1 MVKKT
6 KPSFKFEEKKVVDIL
21 LFFLGVGLI
30 VTTSLCIDNELFK
43 DIPNFNL
50 KDSNK
55 PGNQRTGSFVYT
67 TNLMKAMVI
76 TILAVIIILCL
87 LFLLRTFSLFLNVYI
102 HSIKIIL
109 TIILLV
115 AVSLLIPSYSYISNT
130 SEYYPELV
138 EHNLKEEDLKKV
150 NKYLLSTI
158 ILSYVFV
165 FISLSSIIYDIV
177 NRKKLLV

>member
-1 MVKKT
+1 
-6 KPSFKFEEKKVVDIL
+6 
-21 LFFLGVGLI
+21 
-30 VTTSLCIDNELFK
+30 
-43 DIPNFNL
+43 
-50 KDSNK
+50 
-55 PGNQRTGSFVYT
+55 
-67 TNLMKAMVI
+67 MVI

-130 SEYYPELV
+130 SESKDYPELV